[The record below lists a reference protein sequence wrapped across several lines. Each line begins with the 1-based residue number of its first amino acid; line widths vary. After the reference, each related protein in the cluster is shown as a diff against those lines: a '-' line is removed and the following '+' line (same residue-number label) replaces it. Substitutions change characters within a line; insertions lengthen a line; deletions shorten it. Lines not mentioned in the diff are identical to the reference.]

1 MRISGLTPNSFTC
14 AGVLISTA
22 GLQSLVLGQ
31 SIHGPDVKTGLESD
45 IIVGTTMLDKY
56 AKCGSMIDSYKV
68 FQLLLT
74 FSLQFSRILFSSN
87 FCKTCW
93 FACALWVKSLS
104 YLEHSPSST
113 NSKSCSIKALICHQC
128 CLFAIPAMTKKPSI
142 FSLLPIILKENK
154 TKPGTNIIISW
165 PKPSLGPVQ
174 TWETDSAVSSI

>member
-1 MRISGLTPNSFTC
+1 MRISGLTPNPFTC

-56 AKCGSMIDSYKV
+56 AKYAKCESMIDSYKV

-87 FCKTCW
+87 FCRLVGLRVLFGSKA
-93 FACALWVKSLS
+93 FPILNIAQAVPIACPTAS
-104 YLEHSPSST
+104 
-113 NSKSCSIKALICHQC
+113 
-128 CLFAIPAMTKKPSI
+128 KPS
-142 FSLLPIILKENK
+142 FVTCAACSPYL
-154 TKPGTNIIISW
+154 
-165 PKPSLGPVQ
+165 Q
-174 TWETDSAVSSI
+174 